1 MSVMRCC
8 PAFQSLTDRKEQAM
22 DSYYNIPVIIPAY
35 EPDEKLLV
43 LLRQLKEAGISH
55 IVVVDDGSGSDYQE
69 LFLQAEAAGCEVLH
83 HAVNL
88 GKGRALKTAFNAC
101 LLRFPGLCGCVTAD
115 SDGQHTPQD
124 ILACMKT
131 LWENPGALVLGC
143 RNFDAADVP
152 TRSSFGNKCTRKVFR
167 YLVGLS
173 VSDTQTGL
181 RAIPA
186 SFMKSLKKV
195 KAERIENETKML
207 IETKKLSIPILEVP
221 VETIY
226 LEANKTSHFNPIKD
240 SVRIYMIFGK
250 FLFSSLSSSVLD
262 LVLFA
267 MFCGIL
273 QAASGFWGELPYIV
287 GATILARVISA
298 VYNFLL
304 NYKVVFKSSANLAVT
319 AVKYFALAV
328 CQMFCSAF
336 LVNELFRLSGGY
348 EVAVK
353 IPVDVFLFF
362 LSFVIQREFVYRNG
376 KKT

>member
-1 MSVMRCC
+1 
-8 PAFQSLTDRKEQAM
+8 M
-22 DSYYNIPVIIPAY
+22 DSYYGIPVIIPAY
-35 EPDEKLLV
+35 EPDEKLLT
-43 LLRQLKEAGISH
+43 LLGQLKEAGIRNM
-55 IVVVDDGSGSDYQE
+55 IVVDDGSGSGYQE
-69 LFLQAEAAGCEVLH
+69 LFRRAEETEGCMVLH

-115 SDGQHTPQD
+115 SDGQHTPRD
-124 ILACMKT
+124 ILACMRK
-131 LWENPGALVLGC
+131 LWENPEALVLGC

-152 TRSSFGNKCTRKVFR
+152 VRSSFGNKCTRKVFG

-186 SFMKSLKKV
+186 PFMRALMNV
-195 KAERIENETKML
+195 RGERFEYETNML
-207 IETKKLSIPILEVP
+207 IETKNLSVPILEVP

-226 LEANKTSHFNPIKD
+226 LEENKTSHFNPVKD
-240 SVRIYMIFGK
+240 SIRIYMVFGK

-262 LVLFA
+262 LLLFA
-267 MFCGIL
+267 LFCRIL
-273 QAASGFWGELPYIV
+273 QEASGFFTGLPYIV
-287 GATILARVISA
+287 GATVLARVISA

-304 NYKVVFKSSANLAVT
+304 NYKVVFRSNANLAAT

-336 LVNELFRLSGGY
+336 LVNELFGLLGGH

-353 IPVDVFLFF
+353 IPVDVLLFF
-362 LSFVIQREFVYRNG
+362 LSFVIQREFVYR
-376 KKT
+376 KKERPAG